1 MHLPLH
7 FYGSFAAFYRAT
19 ILGNAQHGYTS
30 VAYKIQP
37 RNIYFFFFS
46 EVFLPSL
53 ETILIAEE
61 NF

>member
-7 FYGSFAAFYRAT
+7 FYGSFAAFYRAI

-37 RNIYFFFFS
+37 RIFLFFFS
-46 EVFLPSL
+46 EIFLPSL